1 MRLNIQNFGIIESAS
16 VNINGLTV
24 ICGENDS
31 GKSTIGKLLFAM
43 IKASQK
49 YEEELGEGV
58 ISQIFLNLSRISVL
72 LLQGDR
78 DESLRNISI
87 YFRRLDPDEILLTKD
102 LSSLYSI
109 IDDNVSDLSLKNKI
123 YEYISKIDILIQNTP
138 NEKKAKEN
146 ALKKAL
152 YSEFKNFSHK
162 SSEIKL
168 NDLNNDTIIKFNSD
182 KKGVSNIVFDK
193 PMLLDDVTY
202 IENPFILQFR
212 RMFLN
217 AITLLD
223 ESNTTR
229 SWVREKVSLHL
240 KDLARKLSVLDPKT
254 IEFSENKLQKLSN
267 NISELIDGS
276 FYYDEEQD
284 DFILNRNGHVFS
296 SMNIASGIKALGL
309 FNSLL
314 KGGFVNERSLLIL
327 DEPETNLH
335 PKWQNE
341 YAKLLCNLV
350 KSNIKIII
358 ATHSPYMIPALEH
371 YSKDIE
377 NKNFYWARKDYSESV
392 IFEDE
397 TSSIMENIVQKF
409 ADAFNEI
416 D

>member
-78 DESLRNISI
+78 DESLRSISI
-87 YFRRLDPDEILLTKD
+87 YFRGLNPDEILLTKD

-109 IDDNVSDLSLKNKI
+109 IDDNVSDLSLK
-123 YEYISKIDILIQNTP
+123 IDILIQNTP
-138 NEKKAKEN
+138 NEKRAKEN

-358 ATHSPYMIPALEH
+358 ATHSPYMISALEH

>member
-193 PMLLDDVTY
+193 PMLLHDVTY

-358 ATHSPYMIPALEH
+358 ATHSPYMISALEH

>member
-123 YEYISKIDILIQNTP
+123 YEYISKIDILIKNTQ

-284 DFILNRNGHVFS
+284 DFILNRNGHIFS

-358 ATHSPYMIPALEH
+358 ATHSPYMISALEH

>member
-1 MRLNIQNFGIIESAS
+1 MRLNIQNFGINESAS

-78 DESLRNISI
+78 DESLRSISI
-87 YFRRLDPDEILLTKD
+87 YFRGLNPDEILLTKD

-123 YEYISKIDILIQNTP
+123 YEYLSKIDILIQNTP
-138 NEKKAKEN
+138 NEKRAKEN

-229 SWVREKVSLHL
+229 SWVREKLSLHL

-358 ATHSPYMIPALEH
+358 ATHSPYMISALEH

>member
-31 GKSTIGKLLFAM
+31 GNSTIGKLLFAM

-358 ATHSPYMIPALEH
+358 ATHSPYMISALEH

>member
-146 ALKKAL
+146 ALKKTL

-358 ATHSPYMIPALEH
+358 ATHSPYMISALEH

>member
-152 YSEFKNFSHK
+152 YSELKNFSHK

-358 ATHSPYMIPALEH
+358 ATHSPYMISALEH

>member
-138 NEKKAKEN
+138 NEKRAKEN

-284 DFILNRNGHVFS
+284 DFILNRNGHIFS

-350 KSNIKIII
+350 KSNIKIVI
-358 ATHSPYMIPALEH
+358 ATHSPYMISALEH

>member
-72 LLQGDR
+72 LLQRDR

-109 IDDNVSDLSLKNKI
+109 IDDNVSDLSLKTKI
-123 YEYISKIDILIQNTP
+123 YEYISKIDVLIQNTP

-358 ATHSPYMIPALEH
+358 ATHSPYMISALEH

-377 NKNFYWARKDYSESV
+377 NKNFYWARKDCSESV

>member
-109 IDDNVSDLSLKNKI
+109 IDVNVSDLSLKNKI

-358 ATHSPYMIPALEH
+358 ATHSPYMISALEH

>member
-78 DESLRNISI
+78 DESLRSISI
-87 YFRRLDPDEILLTKD
+87 YFRGLNPDEILLTKD

-123 YEYISKIDILIQNTP
+123 YEYLSKIDILIQNTP
-138 NEKKAKEN
+138 NEKRAKEN

-202 IENPFILQFR
+202 I
-212 RMFLN
+212 
-217 AITLLD
+217 
-223 ESNTTR
+223 
-229 SWVREKVSLHL
+229 
-240 KDLARKLSVLDPKT
+240 
-254 IEFSENKLQKLSN
+254 
-267 NISELIDGS
+267 
-276 FYYDEEQD
+276 
-284 DFILNRNGHVFS
+284 
-296 SMNIASGIKALGL
+296 
-309 FNSLL
+309 
-314 KGGFVNERSLLIL
+314 
-327 DEPETNLH
+327 
-335 PKWQNE
+335 
-341 YAKLLCNLV
+341 
-350 KSNIKIII
+350 
-358 ATHSPYMIPALEH
+358 
-371 YSKDIE
+371 
-377 NKNFYWARKDYSESV
+377 
-392 IFEDE
+392 
-397 TSSIMENIVQKF
+397 
-409 ADAFNEI
+409 
-416 D
+416 

>member
-358 ATHSPYMIPALEH
+358 ATHSPYMISALEH

>member
-109 IDDNVSDLSLKNKI
+109 IDDNVSDLSLKAKI
-123 YEYISKIDILIQNTP
+123 YEYISKIDVLIQNTP

-358 ATHSPYMIPALEH
+358 ATHSPYMISALEH

>member
-1 MRLNIQNFGIIESAS
+1 ML
-16 VNINGLTV
+16 
-24 ICGENDS
+24 
-31 GKSTIGKLLFAM
+31 
-43 IKASQK
+43 
-49 YEEELGEGV
+49 
-58 ISQIFLNLSRISVL
+58 IFL
-72 LLQGDR
+72 
-78 DESLRNISI
+78 
-87 YFRRLDPDEILLTKD
+87 KD
-102 LSSLYSI
+102 SSL
-109 IDDNVSDLSLKNKI
+109 SLCNNKTL
-123 YEYISKIDILIQNTP
+123 ILD
-138 NEKKAKEN
+138 K
-146 ALKKAL
+146 
-152 YSEFKNFSHK
+152 FKNFSHK

-358 ATHSPYMIPALEH
+358 ATHSPYMISALEH

-377 NKNFYWARKDYSESV
+377 NKNFYWARKDCSESV

>member
-78 DESLRNISI
+78 DESLRSISI
-87 YFRRLDPDEILLTKD
+87 YFRGLNPDEILLTKD

-123 YEYISKIDILIQNTP
+123 YEYLSKIDILIQNTP
-138 NEKKAKEN
+138 NDKRAKEN

-358 ATHSPYMIPALEH
+358 ATHSPYMISALER

>member
-138 NEKKAKEN
+138 NEKKAKAN

-358 ATHSPYMIPALEH
+358 ATHSPYMISALEH

>member
-1 MRLNIQNFGIIESAS
+1 MRLNIQNFGIIKSAS

-78 DESLRNISI
+78 DESLRSISI
-87 YFRRLDPDEILLTKD
+87 YFRGLNPDEILLTKD

-123 YEYISKIDILIQNTP
+123 YEYLSKIDILIQNTP
-138 NEKKAKEN
+138 NEKRAKEN

-358 ATHSPYMIPALEH
+358 ATHSPYMISALEH

>member
-309 FNSLL
+309 FNFLL

-358 ATHSPYMIPALEH
+358 ATHSPYMISALEH

>member
-1 MRLNIQNFGIIESAS
+1 MRLNSQNFGIIESAS

-102 LSSLYSI
+102 LSSPYSI

-358 ATHSPYMIPALEH
+358 ATHSPYMISALEH

>member
-327 DEPETNLH
+327 DKPETNLH

-358 ATHSPYMIPALEH
+358 ATHSPYMISALEH

>member
-72 LLQGDR
+72 LLQRDR

-358 ATHSPYMIPALEH
+358 ATHSPYMISALEH

>member
-78 DESLRNISI
+78 DESLRSISI
-87 YFRRLDPDEILLTKD
+87 YFRGLNPDEILLTKD

-123 YEYISKIDILIQNTP
+123 YEYLSKIDILIQNTP
-138 NEKKAKEN
+138 NEKRAKEN

-358 ATHSPYMIPALEH
+358 ATHSPYMISALEH

>member
-138 NEKKAKEN
+138 NEKKAKDN

-358 ATHSPYMIPALEH
+358 ATHSPYMISALEH

>member
-123 YEYISKIDILIQNTP
+123 YDYISKIDILIQNTP

-358 ATHSPYMIPALEH
+358 ATHSPYMISALEH